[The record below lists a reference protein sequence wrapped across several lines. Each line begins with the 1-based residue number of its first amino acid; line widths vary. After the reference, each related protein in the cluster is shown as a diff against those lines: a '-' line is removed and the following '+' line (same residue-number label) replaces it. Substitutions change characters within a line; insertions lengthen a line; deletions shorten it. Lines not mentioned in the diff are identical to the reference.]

1 MNRFPPTAN
10 RQPSTGFGGTM
21 SDLETDDL
29 EETLRESTELTGPVS
44 AERARRFYDKV
55 RDNIRRYLEKKGS
68 LAGKSG
74 EYLLLVPDMFML
86 LWRLIN
92 DSRVNSK
99 NKMLLGSGLAYYL
112 FPLDIMPEGFLG
124 PIGYID
130 DLVFGVYLL
139 NRMLTDTDPE
149 ILRQHWSGSED
160 VLVTIQKVLN
170 AADNLVGTDILGK
183 FKRMK

>member
-1 MNRFPPTAN
+1 
-10 RQPSTGFGGTM
+10 M
-21 SDLETDDL
+21 SDVDTDDFQ
-29 EETLRESTELTGPVS
+29 ETMRESTELSGPVS
-44 AERARRFYDKV
+44 RERAQRFYDKV
-55 RDNIRRYLEKKGS
+55 RNNIRKYLEKNGS

-92 DSRVNSK
+92 DSRVNAK
-99 NKMLLGSGLAYYL
+99 NKVLLGSGLAYYL

-139 NRMLTDTDPE
+139 NSLLTDTDAA
-149 ILRQHWSGSED
+149 ILREHWSGSED
-160 VLVTIQKVLN
+160 LFETIRKVLG
-170 AADNLVGTDILGK
+170 AADSLVGSEIVGR
-183 FKRMK
+183 FKKTVK